1 MFRMDENEFTDG
13 KYFKYLC
20 FSIHIFSDL
29 AEANLYDIIS
39 EYQQISNYGQSDQI
53 VDSSSN

>member
-1 MFRMDENEFTDG
+1 MDENEFTDG